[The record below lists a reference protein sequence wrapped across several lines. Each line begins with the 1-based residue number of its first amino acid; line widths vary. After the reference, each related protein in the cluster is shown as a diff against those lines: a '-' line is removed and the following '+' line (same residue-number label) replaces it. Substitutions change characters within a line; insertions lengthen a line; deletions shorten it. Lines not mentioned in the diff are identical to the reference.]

1 MSSTA
6 EAGGRRVSVYDP
18 ALCCSSGVCGPSV
31 DPALSV
37 AAADLAWLES
47 AGVRVERFNLAQQ
60 PQAFADNTR
69 VLELMQSAGES
80 ALPVVLLDGELLA
93 KGRYPSRA
101 ELAQAAGVVV
111 DEPPLGAA
119 QTGAGCEPGSGC
131 C

>member
-1 MSSTA
+1 MSSA
-6 EAGGRRVSVYDP
+6 VDVSGCRVSVYDP

-60 PQAFADNTR
+60 PQAFADNER
-69 VLELMQSAGES
+69 VLEVMQSAGES
-80 ALPVVLLDGELLA
+80 ALPIVLLDGELLA
-93 KGRYPSRA
+93 KGRYPSRD
-101 ELAQAAGVVV
+101 ELAQAAGVAS
-111 DEPPLGAA
+111 DGPQLGAA
-119 QTGAGCEPGSGC
+119 PAGGGCEPGSGC